1 MQEERAE
8 EFVGIESQGA
18 SAMPMGVVSPQ
29 EADFVIGHGKES
41 GVGDGNA
48 VGIAREVG
56 QDLGRAGK
64 GWLGINDPVGLGCRA
79 QQSGKRRG
87 GLQRSQLAGQSKFVL
102 VKGLLQ
108 TRQEFSSEDHTEYF
122 DGQKE
127 LRSAGNAALMIG

>member
-1 MQEERAE
+1 M
-8 EFVGIESQGA
+8 GIESHGA
-18 SAMPMGVVSPQ
+18 SPIAMSVVSPQ
-29 EADFVIGHGKES
+29 KADFVLGHGKES

-64 GWLGINDPVGLGCRA
+64 GSLGINDPVGLGCRA